1 MNPESKQLTTRKQMN
16 SLREFS
22 WSLVALWASLI
33 GVGLVAIYSATQGPV
48 AEFLPSYI
56 QVNFYKQLISF
67 GIAIIILVG
76 LQFVNPR
83 TFQEGSYIFYGL
95 GILLMIITLLFG
107 REVSGSKSWLVLG
120 PFNLQVSELM
130 KIATILAVANY
141 LTSRRNVSA
150 ENIKSALI
158 TVLFIL
164 VPAILVILQNDTGT
178 AIIFLGMIPVI
189 LFWSGLPY
197 GISLFIISPAIIGY
211 LSIISWYWGLVSAV
225 ILTLIIFMLQRR
237 PWLTLTSF
245 ITGIIIVIGV
255 QVSLSQILQP
265 HQRARIE
272 AFTNPSFDPQGAG
285 WNVIQAKTAIGSGG
299 LYGKGFMEGTQT
311 QLRFLPEQWTDFIF
325 CVIGEEFGFI
335 GAGVVIL
342 LLLGL
347 TIRLL
352 AAASN
357 HKHPFAQLVMIGVT
371 TIFFMHFF
379 INVGSAT
386 ALLPVI
392 GIPLPFISYGGSAL
406 ITNTIMLGICLNLDF
421 YKRQFSIYR

>member
-1 MNPESKQLTTRKQMN
+1 MNRENKQPTRKKPMN
-16 SLREFS
+16 NLREFS

-48 AEFLPSYI
+48 SEFLPSYI
-56 QVNFYKQLISF
+56 QINFYKQLISF
-67 GIAIIILVG
+67 GIAIVLLIG

-95 GILLMIITLLFG
+95 GIILMILTLLFG
-107 REVSGSKSWLVLG
+107 KEVSGSKSWLVIG
-120 PFNLQVSELM
+120 PFNLQASELM

-150 ENIKSALI
+150 ENLKSALT
-158 TVLFIL
+158 TVLLIL

-178 AIIFLGMIPVI
+178 AIIFIAMIPVI

-211 LSIISWYWGLVSAV
+211 ISIISWYWGLVAAV
-225 ILTLIIFMLQRR
+225 ILTLLIFMLQRR
-237 PWLTLTSF
+237 PWLTFTSF
-245 ITGIIIVIGV
+245 VTGIIIVIGV

-265 HQRARIE
+265 HQRARIK

-335 GAGVVIL
+335 GASFVIL

-352 AAASN
+352 VAASR

-371 TIFFMHFF
+371 TVFFVHFF

-392 GIPLPFISYGGSAL
+392 GVPLPFVSYGGTAL

>member
-1 MNPESKQLTTRKQMN
+1 MKN
-16 SLREFS
+16 LRELS

-48 AEFLPSYI
+48 SAFLPSYI
-56 QVNFYKQLISF
+56 QLNFFKQLIYF
-67 GIAIIILVG
+67 GIAILVLVG

-83 TFQEGSYIFYGL
+83 TFKEGSYIFYAI
-95 GILLMIITLLFG
+95 GILLMIFTLLFG
-107 REVSGSKSWLVLG
+107 REVSGAKSWLTIG

-141 LTSRRNVSA
+141 LTSRRNISA
-150 ENIKSALI
+150 ENLKSAVVA
-158 TVLFIL
+158 VLLIL
-164 VPAILVILQNDTGT
+164 VPAVLVILQNDTGT
-178 AIIFLGMIPVI
+178 AIIFIALIPVV

-197 GISLFIISPAIIGY
+197 GITLFIISPAIIGY
-211 LSIISWYWGLVSAV
+211 LSIIAWYWGLVAAV
-225 ILTLIIFMLQRR
+225 ILTLLIFLLQRR
-237 PWLTLTSF
+237 TWLTFTSF
-245 ITGIIIVIGV
+245 ATGILLVIGI
-255 QVSLSQILQP
+255 QVALFQVLQP
-265 HQRARIE
+265 HQRARIQ

-299 LYGKGFMEGTQT
+299 LYGKGFLEGTQT

-335 GAGVVIL
+335 GAIFVIL

-347 TIRLL
+347 TLRLL
-352 AAASN
+352 KAAAT
-357 HKHPFAQLVMIGVT
+357 HKHPFAQLVMVGVIT
-371 TIFFMHFF
+371 VFLMHFF

-386 ALLPVI
+386 GLLPVI
-392 GIPLPFISYGGSAL
+392 GVPLPFISYGGSAL
-406 ITNTIMLGICLNLDF
+406 ITNTIMLGICVNLDF

>member
-1 MNPESKQLTTRKQMN
+1 MNN
-16 SLREFS
+16 LRELS
-22 WSLVALWASLI
+22 WSIVILWVSLI
-33 GVGLVAIYSATQGPV
+33 TVGLIAIYSATQGPV

-56 QVNFYKQLISF
+56 QINFYKQLIAF
-67 GIAIIILVG
+67 GLAGLLLVG
-76 LQFVNPR
+76 MQFINPR
-83 TFQEGSYIFYGL
+83 TFQEGSYIFYGI
-95 GILLMIITLLFG
+95 GIILMVVTLLFG
-107 REVSGSKSWLVLG
+107 KEVNGAKSWLQLG
-120 PFNLQVSELM
+120 PFNLQTSEIM

-141 LTSRRNVSA
+141 LTSQRNISA
-150 ENIKSALI
+150 ANVKTALI
-158 TVLFIL
+158 TVLLIL
-164 VPAILVILQNDTGT
+164 FPAILVLLQNDTGT
-178 AIIFLGMIPVI
+178 AIIFLALIPVI
-189 LFWSGLPY
+189 LFWSGMPY

-211 LSIISWYWGLVSAV
+211 MTIISWYWGLIAAV
-225 ILTLIIFMLQRR
+225 VLTLLIFILQQR
-237 PWLTLTSF
+237 PWLTFASF
-245 ITGIIIVIGV
+245 ATGIILVIGI
-255 QVSLSQILQP
+255 QVSLSQVLKP

-299 LYGKGFMEGTQT
+299 LYGKGYMEGTQT

-335 GAGVVIL
+335 GAAIVIL

-347 TIRLL
+347 SIRLL
-352 AAASN
+352 VAASR
-357 HKHPFAQLVMIGVT
+357 HKNPFAQLVMVGVT

-392 GIPLPFISYGGSAL
+392 GVPLPFISYGGSAL

-421 YKRQFSIYR
+421 YKRQFSIYH